1 MDNLIYKIALIIAL
15 ISFILNLLFQISIF
29 EGLIRSL
36 VVYIGVLF
44 IFFVAGLFIKWGIHL
59 FTPETESGGD
69 EEQSLEQST

>member
-1 MDNLIYKIALIIAL
+1 MDNIVYKIALIIAL

-44 IFFVAGLFIKWGIHL
+44 IFFVAGLFMKWGIHI
-59 FTPETESGGD
+59 FTPETEPEGD
-69 EEQSLEQST
+69 EEQSLEHSA